1 MSRKED
7 IQKISKVHLDAAI
20 EEIDKTGVPNGRQ
33 SFKYDLVVGDKHYP
47 PLLVVSIANRIANG
61 IEFGPNTL
69 GGGPSSESF
78 KLLER
83 EGFQI
88 LEKSEN
94 LEYYQIKEDFLT
106 EWPIE
111 RLQSMPIEDYTNLD
125 KTSFCY
131 WLESLSTSL
140 GSIWGGSAYK
150 FGIYKRDNVDKEDKR
165 SAYYTDKIYAWVG
178 KYGNTREEAFHKVR
192 QIIIEIANAA
202 KENRLEDILKQDIG
216 DAVKWKIAFIY
227 GDFNVINLFKYEAL
241 LTAANYLNYRDEPK
255 DWISL
260 NNYILSTRGVKDYFE
275 LSKELWAVYD
285 AEKSQRTAFENW
297 LKKESK
303 VESGKIS
310 SYLRSLKILD
320 NHFRIEIYTET
331 DISILKE
338 LYEDLLLYQKD
349 PNGKYAYKSKS
360 YGDGGYYSAAVGEYI
375 KFISETNRLI
385 TRSIQNIMT
394 PYPLN
399 QILYGP
405 PGTGKTYSTIDKV
418 VEICHADYIHNDHEH
433 NKILFDQLVKEGRV
447 VFTTFHQSMS
457 YEDFIEGIKPVKP
470 GDDDTF
476 LKYDIEPGV
485 FKQISNTA
493 KTPTKVQSSN
503 VDWDSV
509 NYYKM
514 SIGGKNR
521 PDIHNWCI
529 ENNVVGLSWGGEE
542 DLSSLITEVGVKWE
556 NYRDSFRSQFPK
568 TAEENRYNIQASYIL
583 NKMKIGDIVVIS
595 KGNHIIDAIGK
606 ITGEYFFDDA
616 TPSDMYHFRKV
627 EWIVKDMEAA
637 PEKFIDKQISQ
648 QSIYEF
654 YNDDVKKEAFKS
666 LTSKTKV
673 EDKPYV
679 LVIDEINRGN
689 ISAIFGELITLIE
702 DDKRLGA
709 KNELTVTL
717 PYSKEKFGVPSNLY
731 IIGTMNTADRSVE
744 ALDTAL
750 RRRFTFEEM
759 LPDPSL
765 LKETIE
771 GISLEKLLR
780 TINERIEVL
789 VDRDHTIGHAFF
801 INDTTLDHLR
811 NTFANKVIP
820 LLQEYF
826 YGDYSKMEMVIGSAF
841 FYIKGTNKVKFAVNS
856 NNFDPEGKV
865 YHIKNIASKEV
876 ISDDYFKNAL
886 NQILNTED

>member
-1 MSRKED
+1 MKQSIYQFGPED
-7 IQKISKVHLDAAI
+7 RSVSGNAQGAIINDRLTIPVLKAIYEWMNTNPDIDHITNELIEEWLEPKLNLEAGDLQEHRNEVEWTYRVKWALDRLKNNLFVSKVPKKSKAWRITEA
-20 EEIDKTGVPNGRQ
+20 GV
-33 SFKYDLVVGDKHYP
+33 
-47 PLLVVSIANRIANG
+47 
-61 IEFGPNTL
+61 
-69 GGGPSSESF
+69 
-78 KLLER
+78 
-83 EGFQI
+83 
-88 LEKSEN
+88 
-94 LEYYQIKEDFLT
+94 DFLK
-106 EWPIE
+106 EYNLIDSDQIE
-111 RLQSMPIEDYTNLD
+111 SDL
-125 KTSFCY
+125 
-131 WLESLSTSL
+131 
-140 GSIWGGSAYK
+140 
-150 FGIYKRDNVDKEDKR
+150 
-165 SAYYTDKIYAWVG
+165 
-178 KYGNTREEAFHKVR
+178 
-192 QIIIEIANAA
+192 
-202 KENRLEDILKQDIG
+202 
-216 DAVKWKIAFIY
+216 
-227 GDFNVINLFKYEAL
+227 
-241 LTAANYLNYRDEPK
+241 
-255 DWISL
+255 
-260 NNYILSTRGVKDYFE
+260 
-275 LSKELWAVYD
+275 
-285 AEKSQRTAFENW
+285 
-297 LKKESK
+297 
-303 VESGKIS
+303 
-310 SYLRSLKILD
+310 
-320 NHFRIEIYTET
+320 
-331 DISILKE
+331 LKE
-338 LYEDLLLYQKD
+338 LIKLLRGNKNSTEDLDEDRKVE
-349 PNGKYAYKSKS
+349 NVKNESS
-360 YGDGGYYSAAVGEYI
+360 
-375 KFISETNRLI
+375 
-385 TRSIQNIMT
+385 
-394 PYPLN
+394 LN

-418 VEICHADYIHNDHEH
+418 VEICHANYQKDNHEH
-433 NKILFDQLVKEGRV
+433 NKLLYDQLVKEGRV

-470 GDDDTF
+470 GDDDTY

-485 FKQISNTA
+485 FKQIANTA

-503 VDWDSV
+503 VDWDNV
-509 NYYKM
+509 NYFKM

-542 DLSSLITEVGVKWE
+542 DLSSLISEVGVKWE
-556 NYRDSFRSQFPK
+556 NYRDSFKNQFPK
-568 TAEENRYNIQASYIL
+568 TAEENRYHIQASYIL

-616 TPSDMYHFRKV
+616 TPTDMYHFRKV

-654 YNDDVKKEAFKS
+654 YNVDVKKEAFRS

-673 EDKPYV
+673 EEKPYV

-689 ISAIFGELITLIE
+689 VSAIFGELITLIE

-717 PYSKEKFGVPSNLY
+717 PYSKEKFGVPSNLH

-759 LPDPSL
+759 LPNPTL
-765 LKETIE
+765 LKGTIE

-841 FYIKGTNKVKFAVNS
+841 FDVKETSKVKFAVKS
-856 NNFDPEGKV
+856 DSFDLEGKV

-876 ISDDYFKNAL
+876 MSDEAFKTTL
-886 NQILNTED
+886 EQILSAED